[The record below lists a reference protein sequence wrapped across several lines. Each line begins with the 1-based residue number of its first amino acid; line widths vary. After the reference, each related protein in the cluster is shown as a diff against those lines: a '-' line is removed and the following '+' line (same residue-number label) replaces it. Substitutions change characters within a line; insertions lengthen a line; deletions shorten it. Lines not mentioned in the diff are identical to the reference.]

1 VKIAIK
7 KQKHTEERFIKMK
20 NRYPKKFVGLHS
32 HGTFSIGDAIG
43 MPQDHIDFAIEN
55 GMDALALTDHGN
67 MNGFTHQYLHYKKLA
82 KKGVNFKTLPGVEAY
97 FIDSLSD
104 WNKLY
109 IENRENKQLKK
120 LAAKGDTEAIEA
132 LELQAK
138 FAENPFLISDNS
150 KKMEEDMVGGTVVED
165 EDASKRNKFKDPLKQ
180 RNHLVLLPKNLEG
193 LEALFQMVSRSYI
206 DGFYRF
212 PRMDFDMLKKYANG
226 NIIATSAC
234 VAGKPGRLIFD
245 RQTEPDWDTW
255 APNMDNFEEI
265 QGDLKEMVD
274 KFKWALGEENYY
286 LELQFNKL
294 LPQHLVNQ
302 HLIECSKRTKT
313 PLVVTTDAHYSRP
326 EHWRQREIYKMMAW
340 SSKGMDMDKET
351 LPKAIDE
358 LKCELY
364 PKNAEQV
371 WEAYKSTTKD
381 KGWDFYDD
389 DVVCDAIER
398 TYDIAH
404 DQIDKIEPDTKVKL
418 PSISYL
424 VDKPNIKK
432 IEEKF
437 GKDVDEETSAFQELK
452 RQAISGMKYRGLL
465 KSQEHIDRLKEELKV
480 VKHLK
485 FSKYFLTYSKIME
498 DVSSQMLCGLARG
511 SAAGSLLSY
520 VLNITQLDPIKYGL
534 LFARFLTRFKKGY
547 PDIDCL
553 RSGTLVKKANGK
565 YAKIESLLPGDFILD
580 HAGTSREVLACNTRA
595 KNINDVLIDL
605 YFYTGTCYGSITAT
619 SKHRLVN
626 SVGEFVYVGDISVGD
641 IMHSLVENKVQ
652 VIGKE
657 YNNSD
662 IDLVDITVEGS
673 STFQFVPYNCA
684 EFETNEGNFLVSTY
698 NYSIDADLFEA
709 EFRKEYYGNDTKR
722 NCGII
727 RL

>member
-1 VKIAIK
+1 
-7 KQKHTEERFIKMK
+7 MK

-32 HGTFSIGDAIG
+32 HSTFSIGDAIG

-55 GMDALALTDHGN
+55 GADALALTDHGN
-67 MNGFTHQYLHYKKLA
+67 MNGFTHQYLHYKKLI
-82 KKGVNFKTLPGVEAY
+82 KKGVNFKALPGVEAY
-97 FIDSLSD
+97 FIDSLLD

-109 IENRENKQLKK
+109 TENKENKQLKK

-138 FAENPFLISDNS
+138 FAENPFLVSDNS

-212 PRMDFDMLKKYANG
+212 PRMDFDMLKKYSNG

-234 VAGKPGRLIFD
+234 VAGKPGRIIFD
-245 RQTEPDWDTW
+245 RQAEPDWDTW

-265 QGDLKEMVD
+265 QSDLKEMVD
-274 KFKWALGEENYY
+274 KFKWALGKENYY

-313 PLVVTTDAHYSRP
+313 PLIVTTDAHYSRP

-351 LPKAIDE
+351 LPKSVDE

-389 DVVCDAIER
+389 DIVCDAIER

-437 GKDVDEETSAFQELK
+437 GKNVDEETSAFQELK

-465 KSQEHIDRLKEELKV
+465 ESQEHIDRLKEELKV

-485 FSKYFLTYSKIME
+485 FSKYFLTYSKIMKN
-498 DVSSQMLCGLARG
+498 VSSQMLCGLARG

-534 LFARFLTRFKKGY
+534 LFERFLTRYKKCLSPNTYVYTKEGNKKIS
-547 PDIDCL
+547 DISNGDLVLTHNGDFEQVLYCNTEEHNEIIEFHL
-553 RSGTLVKKANGK
+553 EDGTKFICSPNHKWIIIRNGS
-565 YAKIESLLPGDFILD
+565 KIEIEAKDILNTDEFTEYKNLPSL
-580 HAGTSREVLACNTRA
+580 
-595 KNINDVLIDL
+595 
-605 YFYTGTCYGSITAT
+605 
-619 SKHRLVN
+619 
-626 SVGEFVYVGDISVGD
+626 
-641 IMHSLVENKVQ
+641 Q
-652 VIGKE
+652 
-657 YNNSD
+657 
-662 IDLVDITVEGS
+662 
-673 STFQFVPYNCA
+673 
-684 EFETNEGNFLVSTY
+684 
-698 NYSIDADLFEA
+698 
-709 EFRKEYYGNDTKR
+709 
-722 NCGII
+722 
-727 RL
+727 